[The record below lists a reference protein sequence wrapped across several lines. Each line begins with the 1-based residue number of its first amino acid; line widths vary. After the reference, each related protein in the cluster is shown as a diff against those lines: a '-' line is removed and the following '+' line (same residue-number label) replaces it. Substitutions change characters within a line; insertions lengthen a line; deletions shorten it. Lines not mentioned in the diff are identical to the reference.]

1 MQMLAQDALKVA
13 DHVGWEKF
21 HLMGASMGM
30 ALFSSSRFISN
41 MVIILKKQIIYNY
54 K

>member
-1 MQMLAQDALKVA
+1 MAQDALKVA

-30 ALFSSSRFISN
+30 SLLLLHISLFDIN
-41 MVIILKKQIIYNY
+41 DIKDI
-54 K
+54 